1 MKAFQK
7 VYTRIDNITKATIVL
22 RADEVGND
30 ELATVRD
37 DKGSEKLAQ
46 VVKIMGDSVTLQV
59 FAGTEGIA
67 TDSEV
72 TFLGHAPRLRVSD
85 DLSGRFF
92 NAYGDP
98 IEEGGK
104 NMAADGMGGGPDGG
118 DGEEREIGG
127 PTVNPFRRLQPSEL
141 IATGI
146 AGIDLNNTIVSGQ
159 KIPFFADPDQPYNA
173 VMANVALRAKAD
185 KIILGGMGLS
195 NDDFLYF
202 KHVFENAGAL
212 DRIVS
217 FVNTTEN
224 PPVERLLVPDMAL
237 TAAEYF
243 AVDKGQK
250 VLVLLTDMTLYA
262 DALAIVSNR
271 MDQIPS
277 KDSMPGSLYSDLAK
291 IYEKAVQLP
300 NGGSITI
307 IAVTTLSGGDIT
319 HAIPDNTGYITEGQL
334 FLRNDSDT
342 GKVIVDPFR
351 SLSRLKQLVIGK
363 KTREDHPQ
371 IMNACVRL
379 YADAANAKTKLENGF
394 DLSDYDERT
403 LKFAYDY
410 SEKLLSIDVN
420 IDITEMLDT
429 AWTLLAKYF
438 SKEEVGIKAE
448 LIDKYWQS

>member
-1 MKAFQK
+1 M
-7 VYTRIDNITKATIVL
+7 
-22 RADEVGND
+22 
-30 ELATVRD
+30 
-37 DKGSEKLAQ
+37 
-46 VVKIMGDSVTLQV
+46 
-59 FAGTEGIA
+59 
-67 TDSEV
+67 
-72 TFLGHAPRLRVSD
+72 
-85 DLSGRFF
+85 
-92 NAYGDP
+92 
-98 IEEGGK
+98 
-104 NMAADGMGGGPDGG
+104 
-118 DGEEREIGG
+118 
-127 PTVNPFRRLQPSEL
+127 
-141 IATGI
+141 
-146 AGIDLNNTIVSGQ
+146 
-159 KIPFFADPDQPYNA
+159 
-173 VMANVALRAKAD
+173 
-185 KIILGGMGLS
+185 
-195 NDDFLYF
+195 
-202 KHVFENAGAL
+202 
-212 DRIVS
+212 S

-243 AVDKGQK
+243 AVDKGEK

-371 IMNACVRL
+371 VMNACVRL

-403 LKFAYDY
+403 LKFAFDY
-410 SEKLLSIDVN
+410 SEKLLAIDVN
-420 IDITEMLDT
+420 IEITEMLDT
-429 AWTLLAKYF
+429 AWSLFAKYF
-438 SKEEVGIKAE
+438 SKEEVAIKEE
-448 LIDKYWQS
+448 LIKKYWKEA

>member
-1 MKAFQK
+1 MATKAFQK
-7 VYTRIDNITKATIVL
+7 IYTKISQITKATCSL
-22 RADEVGND
+22 KATGVGYD
-30 ELATVRD
+30 ELATID
-37 DKGSEKLAQ
+37 GKLAQ
-46 VVKIMGDSVTLQV
+46 VVKIAGDEVTLQV
-59 FAGTEGIA
+59 FEGTGGIPTNA
-67 TDSEV
+67 EV
-72 TFLGHAPRLRVSD
+72 VFLGKAPSLKVSD
-85 DLSGRFF
+85 QLAGRFF
-92 NAYGDP
+92 DAYGNAID
-98 IEEGGK
+98 
-104 NMAADGMGGGPDGG
+104 GGPQIEGK
-118 DGEEREIGG
+118 EVEIGG
-127 PTVNPFRRLQPSEL
+127 PSVNPVRRKQPSEL

-146 AGIDLNNTIVSGQ
+146 AGIDLNNTLVSGQ

-185 KIILGGMGLS
+185 KIILGGMGLT

-202 KHVFENAGAL
+202 KQVFENAGAL

-243 AVDKGQK
+243 AVDKGEK

-371 IMNACVRL
+371 VMNACVRL

-394 DLSDYDERT
+394 DLSDYDERS
-403 LKFAYDY
+403 LKFARDY
-410 SEKLLSIDVN
+410 SEKLLAIDVN
-420 IDITEMLDT
+420 IDIEQMLDT
-429 AWTLLAKYF
+429 AWTLFGKYF
-438 SKEEVGIKAE
+438 SKDEVAIKAE
-448 LIDKYWQS
+448 LIAKYWKEA